1 MELPSDSDPTYEC
14 GQCRSRYCHL
24 HDGNPV
30 FYDQGDDEEEEEP
43 GHEYEHWDEDLEED
57 EQKIPKGCITCTKH
71 PKYIH
76 QRVFRDDEVTNFLL
90 KHAKLKDYNEAI
102 KFLKMELSVKTKEK
116 EKEETEEHV
125 DDFPYTTELEK
136 ILKSNETT
144 EHTERLSKMFMG
156 KIKLKDKTRE
166 IRGLSRPLT
175 KEDQELE
182 DSI

>member
-1 MELPSDSDPTYEC
+1 MSSSSALSDTTYEC

-30 FYDQGDDEEEEEP
+30 FYDQGEDGDDEDP

-76 QRVFRDDEVTNFLL
+76 QRVFRDDEVTKFLL

-102 KFLKMELSVKTKEK
+102 KFLKMELSVKAKEK
-116 EKEETEEHV
+116 EIEETDSNRPLRGHSGPLIEDQIQEITFEDFKNRVLPLLKEEH
-125 DDFPYTTELEK
+125 TTT
-136 ILKSNETT
+136 IQT
-144 EHTERLSKMFMG
+144 
-156 KIKLKDKTRE
+156 
-166 IRGLSRPLT
+166 RGLPRPLT